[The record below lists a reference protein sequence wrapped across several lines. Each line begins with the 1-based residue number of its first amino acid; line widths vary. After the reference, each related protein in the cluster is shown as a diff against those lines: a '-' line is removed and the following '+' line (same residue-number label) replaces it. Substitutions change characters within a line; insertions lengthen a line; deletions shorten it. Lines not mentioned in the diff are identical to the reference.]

1 MEDRAAGELGVRRH
15 ALRRSGGCGDRRHRR
30 QLRAPIAERYSGDRR
45 HHAATL
51 SDQQL
56 DATNRRLIEALQDD
70 ARLSLAELGRRVGLS
85 APAVGERLARLEEA
99 GVIRGYH
106 ADVDPR
112 ALGYELSVVLRI
124 RPAPRMIRKVA
135 ELAQDTPE
143 VTECHRVTGEDCFVM
158 RLHVRDVAHLEE
170 LIDRFVLYGQTTTSI
185 VQSSPVPGRGPAV
198 A

>member
-1 MEDRAAGELGVRRH
+1 MPPR
-15 ALRRSGGCGDRRHRR
+15 
-30 QLRAPIAERYSGDRR
+30 
-45 HHAATL
+45 L

-56 DATNRRLIEALQDD
+56 DATNRQLIVALQDD

-85 APAVGERLARLEEA
+85 APAVGERLARLEQA
-99 GVIRGYH
+99 GVIRGYR

-124 RPAPRMIRKVA
+124 RPAPNMIRKVA
-135 ELAQDTPE
+135 ELARKTPE
-143 VTECHRVTGEDCFVM
+143 VTECHRVTGEDCYVM
-158 RLHVRDVAHLEE
+158 RLYVRDVLHLEE
-170 LIDRFVLYGQTTTSI
+170 LIDDFVLYGQTTTSI